1 MSEDPGCS
9 EAAAPLGQAQVSRL
23 IRARLDHL
31 LVDDSCTAV
40 RDAAIY
46 TLADPRDLRCVRY
59 VGQTRSPR
67 RRLLQHLNTARL
79 WLPDELPWWVLKP
92 ELRPLYEWIRTL
104 FGDGRRLPAM
114 IVVDWTTL
122 AEARVAERRRIL
134 DSIAAGH
141 PLFNVEARQ
150 AGAQLLLPLE
160 GKAALQ
166 DANRTLADSGV
177 CASNESRSTRSASR
191 VWRARGA
198 PIQSAGTSSSKSRT

>member
-79 WLPDELPWWVLKP
+79 WLP
-92 ELRPLYEWIRTL
+92 
-104 FGDGRRLPAM
+104 AM

-134 DSIAAGH
+134 DSVAAGH